1 MKTFQ
6 HLKLL
11 AVARSELEAAWIL
24 SHPGPFPPASPAGAG
39 GLLQK
44 RLHPARQR
52 GCSRCQTLRIKIA
65 WSHDE
70 SWMFTLFL
78 FWNPAPYLAFKVHKS
93 NRLESPWKLRFDVL
107 FVGEVSSQ
115 MPESPPS
122 YWRGWEDAGNL
133 QMNKA
138 AAHGIPDEIRG
149 TKPDTVL
156 EGHEV
161 LGWDMFRPWGMDGN
175 SGHKNV
181 GLFIGITEDQWIHP
195 DSGLSFTIGWW
206 YTAYFCPLND
216 GKHDDK
222 QLIFFWGL
230 HQTHVVTTIFMCETV
245 INILAKD

>member
-1 MKTFQ
+1 MNPSMSLSLHSNKYLHGQ
-6 HLKLL
+6 QLYSL
-11 AVARSELEAAWIL
+11 RSEWVCWFLVSDCSCSSFAKRTPQLPSWIVYGSKYLAA
-24 SHPGPFPPASPAGAG
+24 FF
-39 GLLQK
+39 QK
-44 RLHPARQR
+44 RN
-52 GCSRCQTLRIKIA
+52 GC
-65 WSHDE
+65 